1 MGGSEKNHLKKK
13 KSKSSDRRK
22 KHDDTKYEDDKE
34 LRMSASERERLLK
47 EAKRYVAD
55 RERESYEEDEH
66 ANYEKNRRGD
76 RKRKE
81 KDRQSTRRRSD
92 VSSSLNRHHRRDGHH
107 HESKRKRKYE
117 SSDNSD
123 DSSRRR
129 DSHRYRKKKSRE
141 RKERK
146 SRKGRDGEEKLS
158 KRHRRNEKKEKPQE
172 HSLSHIDLGPVR
184 RDKPANELNPTDD
197 YFQYHN
203 HLRLF
208 IHFTKGGT
216 SFEDLTSEETHKY
229 FKSFCSLYNGGKL
242 EEAYYLPE
250 LPDELMNVVKRTNH
264 YWNFRTSE
272 TERKT
277 LTMVR
282 EGVKKQTEWSERK
295 SSRTPLEFNLPGT
308 QCRVIEQKKSLEREE
323 ENEEKRLRQKIRN
336 KTVNK
341 QLTDRVKV
349 AQEELGF
356 GEKKYGREREIEL
369 KREQSFKQH
378 AAFKQKESDTV
389 GPEISDRDIY
399 GGGDDFKAAF
409 NKEKMFKAK
418 FREKKAARIQEL
430 QAKEEERRKNMLQQ
444 LGLSHIEPG
453 NKITIA
459 PRNDS

>member
-22 KHDDTKYEDDKE
+22 NHDVKKYEDDKE

-55 RERESYEEDEH
+55 RERESYEEDER
-66 ANYEKNRRGD
+66 ANYEKDRRGD

-81 KDRQSTRRRSD
+81 KERKSTRRRSD
-92 VSSSLNRHHRRDGHH
+92 VSNSLNRHHRRDGHH

-123 DSSRRR
+123 DSNRRR
-129 DSHRYRKKKSRE
+129 DSHRHRKKESRE

-146 SRKGRDGEEKLS
+146 SGKGRDGEEKHS
-158 KRHRRNEKKEKPQE
+158 KRHRRNEKKE
-172 HSLSHIDLGPVR
+172 HSLSHFDLGPVR
-184 RDKPANELNPTDD
+184 RDKPANELNPSND

-208 IHFTKGGT
+208 IYLTKGGI
-216 SFEDLTSEETHKY
+216 SFEDLTSEETHRY

-242 EEAYYLPE
+242 EEVYYLPE
-250 LPDELMNVVKRTNH
+250 LPNELLNEVKRTNH
-264 YWNFRTSE
+264 SWNFRTSE

-282 EGVKKQTEWSERK
+282 EGVKKQTEWSEKK
-295 SSRTPLEFNLPGT
+295 SSRTPMELNLPGT
-308 QCRVIEQKKSLEREE
+308 QCRVIEQKKSLKRKEDNEE
-323 ENEEKRLRQKIRN
+323 ERLRQKIR
-336 KTVNK
+336 KKMANK
-341 QLTDRVKV
+341 QLKDRVKV
-349 AQEELGF
+349 VQEELGF

-399 GGGDDFKAAF
+399 GGGDDFKAAL
-409 NKEKMFKAK
+409 NKEKMLKAK

-430 QAKEEERRKNMLQQ
+430 QAKEEERRKNMLQH